1 LAARFYL
8 TRGYETIALSYL
20 RNARSCY
27 LSWGALGKVRQLDQH
42 YPVIK
47 EQGAGL
53 SNSLMGAP
61 VDQLDLSS
69 VTKALRAVSGEIVL
83 ENLIETLM
91 VIAVK
96 HAGAVRGLLL
106 LPDAGE
112 LRVEAEATTEN
123 EAVKVSLRPL
133 LAVSPDLPESVVRYA
148 SRTQESVI
156 LEDAL
161 TPNPF
166 STDDYLQR
174 QQSRSVL
181 CLPLVKQTRLVGV
194 LYLEIICPPMF
205 LPQREWRCY
214 SFWLRRRRSHSKT
227 RIFIPISS
235 KRKKIARIRTLFKK
249 AETPKGPLDLNEA
262 IREVIILTRSEM
274 DKKRVSLRLELMV
287 ELPPILGD
295 RVQLQQVVMN
305 LILNAIESMSNVEG
319 RSRELGI
326 GTRVNEEKE
335 ILVTIRDSGV
345 GLDPQS
351 MEQVFAA
358 FHTTKPG
365 GLGMGLSISRS
376 IVENHAGRLWASA
389 NDGFGATFQFT
400 LPSSATV

>member
-1 LAARFYL
+1 
-8 TRGYETIALSYL
+8 
-20 RNARSCY
+20 
-27 LSWGALGKVRQLDQH
+27 
-42 YPVIK
+42 
-47 EQGAGL
+47 
-53 SNSLMGAP
+53 
-61 VDQLDLSS
+61 
-69 VTKALRAVSGEIVL
+69 
-83 ENLIETLM
+83 
-91 VIAVK
+91 
-96 HAGAVRGLLL
+96 
-106 LPDAGE
+106 
-112 LRVEAEATTEN
+112 
-123 EAVKVSLRPL
+123 
-133 LAVSPDLPESVVRYA
+133 
-148 SRTQESVI
+148 
-156 LEDAL
+156 
-161 TPNPF
+161 
-166 STDDYLQR
+166 
-174 QQSRSVL
+174 
-181 CLPLVKQTRLVGV
+181 
-194 LYLEIICPPMF
+194 
-205 LPQREWRCY
+205 
-214 SFWLRRRRSHSKT
+214 
-227 RIFIPISS
+227 
-235 KRKKIARIRTLFKK
+235 
-249 AETPKGPLDLNEA
+249 
-262 IREVIILTRSEM
+262 M

-305 LILNAIESMSNVEG
+305 LILNAIEAMSNVEG